1 MPDLLKLPQIHVRGT
16 PAELGRGQGE
26 QLKPLIGA
34 FVEQRLRAA
43 KVYLFERGIRDQ
55 QAFRDLGRR
64 CLEALKA
71 WDNDGW
77 VEHMA
82 LAEAAGID
90 AVDLYTTGNM
100 TDIRDIL
107 ALPQKTESAT
117 ATAAVA
123 DAEGCTTALVPG
135 SHSADGAVMAAQ
147 TWDLNPTDL
156 DYVVSIHRQPSEGVE
171 TWSVTCAGCPSL
183 VGMNALGV
191 AVGTT
196 NIKTRGSRVGIPYLS
211 LLHKALR
218 CADRASALK
227 TIIEAPR
234 AAAHTY
240 WAADTSGVDDIECT
254 AISHSKR
261 RGDRPL
267 TRTNHCQDPSNA
279 RIEGEAAT
287 SSSKARLARVTGWL
301 ADGKQ
306 TVDRLKA
313 MFADRSDGIDSV
325 NRFAEDNQ
333 GTSTNACLIAIPARR
348 ELHACRGSSDRGEWV
363 RLPFG

>member
-26 QLKPLIGA
+26 QLKAVIGE
-34 FVEQRLRAA
+34 FVAQRLRAA
-43 KVYLFERGIRDQ
+43 KVYLYERGIRDEQ
-55 QAFRDLGRR
+55 TFRDLGRR
-64 CLEALKA
+64 CLESLKT
-71 WDNDGW
+71 WDNEGW
-77 VEHMA
+77 IEHMA
-82 LAEAAGID
+82 LAEAAGVD

-107 ALPQKTESAT
+107 ALPELSEKA
-117 ATAAVA
+117 A

-135 SHSADGAVMAAQ
+135 SHTADGQVIASQ

-156 DYVVSIHRQPSEGVE
+156 DYVVAVHRQPTSGPE

-183 VGMNALGV
+183 VGMNAHGV

-211 LLHKALR
+211 LLHKAIR
-218 CADRASALK
+218 CADRATALK

-240 WAADTSGVDDIECT
+240 WAADPGGVDDIECT
-254 AISHSKR
+254 AISHVKR

-267 TRTNHCQDPSNA
+267 TRTNHCQDTNHA
-279 RIEGEAAT
+279 RIEDPTAVS
-287 SSSKARLARVTGWL
+287 SSSKARLARVGTLL
-301 ADGKQ
+301 ANGKQ
-306 TVDRLKA
+306 TVESLKTL
-313 MFADRSDGIDSV
+313 FADRSDGVDSV

-333 GTSTNACLIAIPARR
+333 GTSTNACVIAIPARK

-363 RLPFG
+363 RLLFG

>member
-1 MPDLLKLPQIHVRGT
+1 MPVLLKLPQIHVRGT

-26 QLKPLIGA
+26 QLRPLIGA

-43 KVYLFERGIRDQ
+43 KVYLYERGIRDEQ
-55 QAFRDLGRR
+55 TFRDLGRR
-64 CLEALKA
+64 CLEALKG
-71 WDNDGW
+71 WDHDGW

-107 ALPQKTESAT
+107 ALPQQAGI
-117 ATAAVA
+117 A
-123 DAEGCTTALVPG
+123 DAEGCTTALIPG
-135 SHSADGAVMAAQ
+135 SHSADGAVIAAQ

-156 DYVVSIHRQPSEGVE
+156 DYVVAVHRQPAAGVE

-183 VGMNALGV
+183 VGMNAQGV

-218 CADRASALK
+218 APDRSTALK

-240 WAADTSGVDDIECT
+240 WAADAGGVDDIECT
-254 AISHSKR
+254 AISHVKR

-279 RIEGEAAT
+279 RIEGEPAS
-287 SSSKARLARVTGWL
+287 SSSKARLARVSGWL

-306 TVDRLKA
+306 TVERLKA

-325 NRFAEDNQ
+325 NRFPEDQQ
-333 GTSTNACLIAIPARR
+333 GTSTNACFIAVPARR
-348 ELHACRGSSDRGEWV
+348 EVHACRGSSDRGEWV